1 MSNQDRFFISNGL
14 IRVGRRYLFGHA
26 WQTILMVL
34 GIALGVAVI
43 VAVDIANASAIRAF
57 RISTE
62 VVSGKATHQIL
73 GGVNGLEDS
82 LYTQLKRDGL
92 GVPLAPAISVYVSSP
107 QLGNRPLQLL
117 GIDPFVD
124 GDFRSYLGFEN
135 NLTTEGLFSLLTVP
149 GSVIISKDNSENY
162 SLSLGDEIALE
173 IDGLER
179 NAVIS
184 GIVDVQ
190 EPVTRRSLEGML
202 IADIA
207 SVQEMA
213 GREGFLD
220 WIDIILPE
228 GTETLNY
235 PLPEGASLQPTGAKQ
250 GALEQMTSAFRMN
263 LSALSML
270 ALIVGLFLIYNSITF
285 SVVQRRKLFG
295 TLRCLGVTRA
305 EIFRLVVF
313 EAGIVGLIGAL
324 LGIGLG
330 ILLGRN
336 TIQLVSQ
343 TINDIYF
350 TTTVQDVRIPLE
362 SLLKGGVIG
371 MVATILAAGFPALE
385 AASIPPQTALSRSI
399 LESKSRLV
407 VSLLAFGG
415 LITITLGVL
424 IFQIPSSSLFL
435 GFVGT
440 TIVVIGFAMLSAISM
455 IGILKMTEP
464 LVGRI
469 WGFLGR
475 LASRNLRK
483 SLSRTAVAMAA
494 LMVAVAVTIGINLMI
509 DSFRNTVA
517 IWLKETLQG
526 DVYIIAPS
534 FVSSSSQ
541 TPIEPQVVTKVIDW
555 PGVER
560 VDLLRTINIG
570 TPSGYIILSGTSNP
584 DIGQERV
591 YLSRYLPMNEIWP
604 AMQAGGILITETLA
618 RKISTNLQVSELIL
632 PTPVGEKSFPVLGVY
647 HDYSSSE
654 GGVMMALN
662 IYRDIWQDDTVTAIG
677 LRLKPGINADEIT
690 QELTEGLGVEQKV
703 LIRPNQELRSDV
715 MDVFDRTFAITSALR
730 ILATIVAF
738 IGILSTL
745 LLLQLEKQREVG
757 ILRALGLTGKQ
768 LWRLTM
774 LETGL
779 MGLSAGILALPTGF
793 AITLILIRVL
803 NLRSFGWSI
812 QLLAKPEVFL
822 QAIGLALLAA
832 LFAGIYPAFRL
843 SRMITSEAVRYE

>member
-1 MSNQDRFFISNGL
+1 
-14 IRVGRRYLFGHA
+14 
-26 WQTILMVL
+26 
-34 GIALGVAVI
+34 
-43 VAVDIANASAIRAF
+43 VD
-57 RISTE
+57 
-62 VVSGKATHQIL
+62 K
-73 GGVNGLEDS
+73 
-82 LYTQLKRDGL
+82 
-92 GVPLAPAISVYVSSP
+92 
-107 QLGNRPLQLL
+107 
-117 GIDPFVD
+117 
-124 GDFRSYLGFEN
+124 DFRSYLGFQN
-135 NLTTEGLFSLLTVP
+135 SLNSEGFFSWLTVA
-149 GSVIISKDNSENY
+149 GSVVISKDNSENY
-162 SLSLGDEIALE
+162 SLNLGDQIVLE
-173 IDGLER
+173 IDGLEKS
-179 NAVIS
+179 AVI
-184 GIVDVQ
+184 GAIVDAT
-190 EPVTRRSLEGML
+190 EPVARRSLDGML

-207 SVQEMA
+207 TVQELA
-213 GREGFLD
+213 GREGSLD
-220 WIDIILPE
+220 WIDVILPE
-228 GTETLNY
+228 GTETLGY
-235 PLPEGASLQPTGAKQ
+235 PLPEGVTLQRSEAKQ
-250 GALEQMTSAFRMN
+250 GVLEQMTSAFRMN
-263 LSALSML
+263 LSALSLL

-305 EIFRLVVF
+305 EIFRLVVL
-313 EAGIVGLIGAL
+313 EAGLVGLIGAL

-362 SLLKGGVIG
+362 SLMKGGLIG
-371 MVATILAAGFPALE
+371 IFATILAAGFPALE

-407 VSLLAFGG
+407 VRLLAIAG
-415 LITITLGVL
+415 LITIILGIL
-424 IFQIPSSSLFL
+424 IFQIPSSSLALGFL
-435 GFVGT
+435 GT
-440 TIVVIGFAMLSAISM
+440 MIVVIGFAMLSAISM
-455 IGILKMTEP
+455 IGILRLFEP
-464 LVGRI
+464 IVGRV

-475 LASRNLRK
+475 LASRNLQK
-483 SLSRTAVAMAA
+483 SLSRTAVAVAA

-517 IWLKETLQG
+517 IWLRETLQG

-541 TPIEPQVVTKVIDW
+541 TPIEPLVVQKVINW
-555 PGVER
+555 AGVER

-591 YLSRYLPMNEIWP
+591 YLSRNLPMDEIWP
-604 AMQAGGILITETLA
+604 AMKAGGILITETLA
-618 RKISTNLQVSELIL
+618 RKMATNQQVSELIL

-690 QELTEGLGVEQKV
+690 RDLTESLNVEQKI
-703 LIRPNQELRSDV
+703 LIRPNQELRADV
-715 MDVFDRTFAITSALR
+715 MEVFDRTFAITSALR

-812 QLLAKPEVFL
+812 QLLAKPEAFL
-822 QAIGLALLAA
+822 QAIGLSILAA
-832 LFAGIYPAFRL
+832 LLAGIYPAYRL
-843 SRMITSEAVRYE
+843 SRMMTSEAVRYE

>member
-1 MSNQDRFFISNGL
+1 MSNPSTFFLSKGL
-14 IRVGRRYLFGHA
+14 IRVGWRYLIGHA

-57 RISTE
+57 RLSTE

-73 GGVNGLEDS
+73 GGVNGLEDL
-82 LYTQLKRDGL
+82 LYTQLKRSGL
-92 GVPLAPAISVYVSSP
+92 GIPMAPVISVYVSSP
-107 QLGNRPLQLL
+107 QLGNRPFQLL

-124 GDFRSYLGFEN
+124 GDFRSYLGN
-135 NLTTEGLFSLLTVP
+135 QNSLNSEGLFSLLTVA
-149 GSVIISKDNSENY
+149 GSVVISKDNSENY
-162 SLSLGDEIALE
+162 SINLGDQIVLE
-173 IDGLER
+173 IGGLEKK
-179 NAVIS
+179 AVI
-184 GIVDVQ
+184 GAIVDAT
-190 EPVTRRSLEGML
+190 EPVARRSLDGIL

-207 SVQEMA
+207 TVQELA
-213 GREGFLD
+213 GRERSLD
-220 WIDIILPE
+220 WIDVILPE
-228 GTETLNY
+228 GTGTLDF
-235 PLPEGASLQPTGAKQ
+235 PLPEGVTLQRSEAKQ

-295 TLRCLGVTRA
+295 TLRCLGVTRG
-305 EIFRLVVF
+305 EIFRLVVV

-362 SLLKGGVIG
+362 SLMKGGVIG
-371 MVATILAAGFPALE
+371 IFATIMAAGFPALE

-407 VSLLAFGG
+407 VRLLAIAG
-415 LITITLGVL
+415 LITIILGIL
-424 IFQIPSSSLFL
+424 IFQIPSSSLTLGFL
-435 GFVGT
+435 GMM
-440 TIVVIGFAMLSAISM
+440 IVVIGFAMLSAISM
-455 IGILKMTEP
+455 IGILRLFEP
-464 LVGRI
+464 IVGGL

-483 SLSRTAVAMAA
+483 SLSRTAVAVAA

-509 DSFRNTVA
+509 DSFRNTVE

-541 TPIEPQVVTKVIDW
+541 TPIEPQVVQKVNNW
-555 PGVER
+555 SGVER

-570 TPSGYIILSGTSNP
+570 TPSGFIILSGTSNP

-591 YLSRYLPMNEIWP
+591 YLSRSLPKEEIWP

-618 RKISTNLQVSELIL
+618 RKFATNQQVSELKL
-632 PTPVGEKSFPVLGVY
+632 PTPSGEKSFPVLGVY

-654 GGVMMALN
+654 GGMMMALN
-662 IYRDIWQDDTVTAIG
+662 IYREIWQDDTVTAIG

-690 QELTEGLGVEQKV
+690 RQLTEGLNVQQKI
-703 LIRPNQELRSDV
+703 LIRPNQELRADV
-715 MDVFDRTFAITSALR
+715 MEVFDRTFAITSALR

-757 ILRALGLTGKQ
+757 ILRALGLTGRQ

-803 NLRSFGWSI
+803 NVRSFGWSI
-812 QLLAKPEVFL
+812 QLLARPEAFL
-822 QAIGLALLAA
+822 QAIGLSILAA
-832 LFAGIYPAFRL
+832 LLAGIYPAYRL
-843 SRMITSEAVRYE
+843 SRMMTSEAVRYE

>member
-1 MSNQDRFFISNGL
+1 MSNQPTFFLSKGL
-14 IRVGRRYLFGHA
+14 IRVGWRYLFGHA
-26 WQTILMVL
+26 WQTILMIL

-57 RISTE
+57 RLSTE
-62 VVSGKATHQIL
+62 VISGKATHQIL
-73 GGVNGLEDS
+73 GGVNGLKD
-82 LYTQLKRDGL
+82 LFYTKLKRSGL
-92 GVPLAPAISVYVSSP
+92 GIPMAPVISIYVSSP
-107 QLGNRPLQLL
+107 QLGDRPLQLL

-124 GDFRSYLGFEN
+124 GDFRSYLGFQN
-135 NLTTEGLFSLLTVP
+135 SLNSEGLFSLLTVA
-149 GSVIISKDNSENY
+149 GSVVISKDNSENY
-162 SLSLGDEIALE
+162 SLNLGDQITLDV
-173 IDGLER
+173 DGLEKS
-179 NAVIS
+179 AVI
-184 GIVDVQ
+184 GAIVDAP
-190 EPVTRRSLEGML
+190 EPVTRRALDGML

-207 SVQEMA
+207 TVQELT
-213 GREGFLD
+213 GREGSLD
-220 WIDIILPE
+220 WIDVILPE
-228 GTETLNY
+228 GTETLGY
-235 PLPEGASLQPTGAKQ
+235 SLPEGAILQRSEAKQ

-305 EIFRLVVF
+305 EIFRLVVL

-362 SLLKGGVIG
+362 SLMKGGGIG
-371 MVATILAAGFPALE
+371 IFATIMAAGFPALE

-407 VSLLAFGG
+407 VRLLAIAG
-415 LITITLGVL
+415 LITIVLGVL
-424 IFQIPSSSLFL
+424 IFQIPSSSLTLGFL
-435 GFVGT
+435 GMM
-440 TIVVIGFAMLSAISM
+440 IVVIGFAMLSAISM
-455 IGILKMTEP
+455 IGILKLFEP
-464 LVGRI
+464 IVGGV

-483 SLSRTAVAMAA
+483 SLSRTAVAVAA

-541 TPIEPQVVTKVIDW
+541 TPIEPQVVQKVLNW
-555 PGVER
+555 AGVER

-570 TPSGYIILSGTSNP
+570 TTSGFIILSGTSNP

-591 YLSRYLPMNEIWP
+591 YLSRSLPKEEIWP

-618 RKISTNLQVSELIL
+618 RKLATNQPVSEFTL
-632 PTPVGEKSFPVLGVY
+632 PTPGGEKSFPVLGVY

-677 LRLKPGINADEIT
+677 LRLKSGINADEIT
-690 QELTEGLGVEQKV
+690 RQLTDGLDVEQKI
-703 LIRPNQELRSDV
+703 LIRPNQELKADV
-715 MDVFDRTFAITSALR
+715 MEVFDRTFAITSALR

-812 QLLAKPEVFL
+812 QLLARPEVFL
-822 QAIGLALLAA
+822 QAIGLSILAA
-832 LFAGIYPAFRL
+832 LLAGIYPAYRL
-843 SRMITSEAVRYE
+843 SRMMTSEAVRYE

>member
-1 MSNQDRFFISNGL
+1 M
-14 IRVGRRYLFGHA
+14 
-26 WQTILMVL
+26 
-34 GIALGVAVI
+34 
-43 VAVDIANASAIRAF
+43 
-57 RISTE
+57 
-62 VVSGKATHQIL
+62 
-73 GGVNGLEDS
+73 
-82 LYTQLKRDGL
+82 
-92 GVPLAPAISVYVSSP
+92 
-107 QLGNRPLQLL
+107 
-117 GIDPFVD
+117 
-124 GDFRSYLGFEN
+124 
-135 NLTTEGLFSLLTVP
+135 
-149 GSVIISKDNSENY
+149 
-162 SLSLGDEIALE
+162 
-173 IDGLER
+173 
-179 NAVIS
+179 
-184 GIVDVQ
+184 
-190 EPVTRRSLEGML
+190 
-202 IADIA
+202 
-207 SVQEMA
+207 
-213 GREGFLD
+213 
-220 WIDIILPE
+220 
-228 GTETLNY
+228 
-235 PLPEGASLQPTGAKQ
+235 
-250 GALEQMTSAFRMN
+250 
-263 LSALSML
+263 
-270 ALIVGLFLIYNSITF
+270 
-285 SVVQRRKLFG
+285 
-295 TLRCLGVTRA
+295 
-305 EIFRLVVF
+305 
-313 EAGIVGLIGAL
+313 
-324 LGIGLG
+324 
-330 ILLGRN
+330 
-336 TIQLVSQ
+336 
-343 TINDIYF
+343 
-350 TTTVQDVRIPLE
+350 
-362 SLLKGGVIG
+362 
-371 MVATILAAGFPALE
+371 
-385 AASIPPQTALSRSI
+385 
-399 LESKSRLV
+399 
-407 VSLLAFGG
+407 
-415 LITITLGVL
+415 
-424 IFQIPSSSLFL
+424 
-435 GFVGT
+435 
-440 TIVVIGFAMLSAISM
+440 
-455 IGILKMTEP
+455 
-464 LVGRI
+464 
-469 WGFLGR
+469 
-475 LASRNLRK
+475 
-483 SLSRTAVAMAA
+483 
-494 LMVAVAVTIGINLMI
+494 
-509 DSFRNTVA
+509 
-517 IWLKETLQG
+517 
-526 DVYIIAPS
+526 YIIAPS